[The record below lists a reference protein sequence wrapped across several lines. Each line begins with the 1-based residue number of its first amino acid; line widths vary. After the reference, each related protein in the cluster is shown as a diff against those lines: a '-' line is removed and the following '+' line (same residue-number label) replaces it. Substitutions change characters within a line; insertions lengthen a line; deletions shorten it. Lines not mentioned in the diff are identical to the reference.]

1 VVAVRSLS
9 PDDNLGSTSGSIQG
23 VGQGPGGSGT
33 DLGSVAVGD
42 DVSEIGDVAWVGGP
56 DTISSSQGEGAT
68 EIVLGAHATRG
79 RGSFLEPELELVAGI
94 VGEGAGKGDSQGG

>member
-42 DVSEIGDVAWVGGP
+42 DVSQVGDVAGAGGP
-56 DTISSSQGEGAT
+56 DTISSHQSEGAT
-68 EIVLGAHATRG
+68 EIVLGAHAERD
-79 RGSFLEPELELVAGI
+79 RGSFLEPELELGAGI